1 MLDEIPYAV
10 LVGKSYVQ
18 IRSDLFFPNVQPA
31 GASHGDGCGSISLSY
46 REIVTSRFRRWWG
59 ARVAGSSQCV
69 CGFG

>member
-31 GASHGDGCGSISLSY
+31 GASHGDGCSSISLSC
-46 REIVTSRFRRWWG
+46 REIVTPQFRRRSG
-59 ARVAGSSQCV
+59 AHVAGSSECA